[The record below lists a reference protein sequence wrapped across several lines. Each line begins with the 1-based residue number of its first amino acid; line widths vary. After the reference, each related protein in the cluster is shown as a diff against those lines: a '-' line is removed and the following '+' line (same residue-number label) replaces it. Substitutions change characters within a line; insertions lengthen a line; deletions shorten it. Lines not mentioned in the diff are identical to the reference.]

1 MAQDL
6 QRWHV
11 GSEVHHPGATF
22 MADFGVFAEF
32 LMATWLVVLQLY

>member
-11 GSEVHHPGATF
+11 GSELHHPGATF
-22 MADFGVFAEF
+22 MDWSILRHF
-32 LMATWLVVLQLY
+32 LMATWLVVLQLT